1 MLSKEEIEFCS
12 SLEKMFNYLKNKKE
26 LTEFEKLV
34 MINFDYITKKVLS
47 PECKTA
53 TEIVS
58 KNMYYELIKRKEEYY
73 EKQIDQLE
81 SDNYEQN
88 NIINSYIE
96 REQKLIEK
104 LEEDIREETGY
115 AKWVN
120 ANTKRISP
128 AVTTMISKSQYAK
141 EILEILK

>member
-1 MLSKEEIEFCS
+1 MLSKEEIEFRS

-34 MINFDYITKKVLS
+34 IINFDYITKKVLS

-58 KNMYYELIKRKEEYY
+58 KAMYYELIKRKEEYY

-81 SDNYEQN
+81 SREQN
-88 NIINSYIE
+88 
-96 REQKLIEK
+96 LIEK
-104 LEEDIREETGY
+104 LEEDI
-115 AKWVN
+115 VN
-120 ANTKRISP
+120 ITK
-128 AVTTMISKSQYAK
+128 TMRDGKHCDDYSRCRLKAYRTKTK

>member
-1 MLSKEEIEFCS
+1 MSKEEIEFCT
-12 SLEKMFNYLKNKKE
+12 SLEKMFNYLKNKKK

-34 MINFDYITKKVLS
+34 IINFDYITKEVLS

-81 SDNYEQN
+81 LDK
-88 NIINSYIE
+88 
-96 REQKLIEK
+96 QKLIEK
-104 LEEDIREETGY
+104 LE
-115 AKWVN
+115 
-120 ANTKRISP
+120 KRI
-128 AVTTMISKSQYAK
+128 KSVDKCYDESLTDEGGVKIIIEEVINKRNCLLVQKYCY
-141 EILEILK
+141 EEILKFVKGE

>member
-1 MLSKEEIEFCS
+1 MLSKEEIEFRS

-26 LTEFEKLV
+26 LTEFEKIV
-34 MINFDYITKKVLS
+34 IINFDYITKKVLS

-73 EKQIDQLE
+73 EKQIDHLE
-81 SDNYEQN
+81 S
-88 NIINSYIE
+88 

-104 LEEDIREETGY
+104 LEEEKFKIESTY
-115 AKWVN
+115 
-120 ANTKRISP
+120 
-128 AVTTMISKSQYAK
+128 SQINGNYFMAQDRLDLIQ
-141 EILEILK
+141 EILSIIKGK

>member
-1 MLSKEEIEFCS
+1 MSKEEIKFCT
-12 SLEKMFNYLKNKKE
+12 SLEKMFNYLKNKKK

-34 MINFDYITKKVLS
+34 IINFDYITKEVLS

-81 SDNYEQN
+81 LDK
-88 NIINSYIE
+88 
-96 REQKLIEK
+96 QKLIEK
-104 LEEDIREETGY
+104 LEKVKQDI
-115 AKWVN
+115 KQD
-120 ANTKRISP
+120 
-128 AVTTMISKSQYAK
+128 QYT
-141 EILEILK
+141 EM